1 VALAQAWEQVGLPGR
16 AQVALLEL
24 AVAHPESPVAAE
36 AGSRAARRLDRK
48 EEGAALLRRLLALR
62 YDDVPARGALS
73 QLQLE
78 RGDVDGAL
86 ELLAQ
91 AQRLAPADVWLR
103 LRRAD
108 LLAANGHA
116 DAADPEYQAAIRIAP
131 DEPDVWERRGRAR
144 LREGRRGEALADLQ
158 KALDLRPQSPGL
170 KELVRQLEPKRER
183 FETPYLSDARTL
195 AAGAPGPRGEED
207 ALVLSET
214 KVTRVYP
221 SGQSATYVQQVVKV
235 FTPRGADGLRSH
247 GIGYVPGRQDV
258 RVERARVWKPDGTA
272 VEVHREAD
280 HSTSEPWYRLY
291 YDTRVRQLSF
301 PALAPGD
308 VLELAWRVDDVANE
322 NLLSD
327 YFGEVTPLADPVRK
341 ARMEYVLLAP
351 EDRKIFSNDVALPGL
366 ERSERSLPGGVRER
380 RWTVTDLPRLEV
392 EPGMPG
398 PGESV
403 PYVHVSTYG
412 TWGEVARFYEGLVRE
427 QLRPGP
433 EVRATAARIAAEVR
447 ARPGSAGR
455 SEKELRADTIRAVHD
470 WVVTNTRYVGLE
482 FGIHGYKPY
491 PVEQVIARRFGDC
504 KDKASLTHALLESLG
519 IDSRLVL
526 LRMRRLGN
534 LAGKPPSLAVFN
546 HAILHVPELDL
557 WLDGTATGSG
567 SRELPGEDRGATVLV
582 VNPGA
587 EPTFGTLPEARP
599 SDNRMVSDFRTVL
612 ARDGAATLSGVT
624 VTSGVRAPEQRAAYR
639 EEASRRTALERSLSR
654 TFPGLRVESVEV
666 GDLSRLEDDVRIA
679 FRLAVPRLARQENG
693 GLSLLPFGQGQA
705 WMERSAPLS
714 TRRQDLVV
722 GSPFEA
728 RFTFRH
734 KLPPGLAAVDLPA
747 PEARDGPFG
756 NWSVA
761 VRAEGDEL
769 VAEGTVRLSASL
781 VSAADYPAFREFL
794 ARLDRALSRSVRLAP
809 QGRVP

>member
-1 VALAQAWEQVGLPGR
+1 LR
-16 AQVALLEL
+16 A
-24 AVAHPESPVAAE
+24 
-36 AGSRAARRLDRK
+36 
-48 EEGAALLRRLLALR
+48 
-62 YDDVPARGALS
+62 
-73 QLQLE
+73 
-78 RGDVDGAL
+78 GDAIEV
-86 ELLAQ
+86 Q
-91 AQRLAPADVWLR
+91 YTVADV
-103 LRRAD
+103 A
-108 LLAANGHA
+108 
-116 DAADPEYQAAIRIAP
+116 YQNDMA
-131 DEPDVWERRGRAR
+131 
-144 LREGRRGEALADLQ
+144 
-158 KALDLRPQSPGL
+158 
-170 KELVRQLEPKRER
+170 
-183 FETPYLSDARTL
+183 
-195 AAGAPGPRGEED
+195 
-207 ALVLSET
+207 
-214 KVTRVYP
+214 
-221 SGQSATYVQQVVKV
+221 
-235 FTPRGADGLRSH
+235 
-247 GIGYVPGRQDV
+247 
-258 RVERARVWKPDGTA
+258 
-272 VEVHREAD
+272 
-280 HSTSEPWYRLY
+280 
-291 YDTRVRQLSF
+291 
-301 PALAPGD
+301 
-308 VLELAWRVDDVANE
+308 
-322 NLLSD
+322 D
-327 YFGEVTPLADPVRK
+327 YFGELALIAD
-341 ARMEYVLLAP
+341 VLPKRSWDYTLIAP
-351 EDRKIFSNDVALPGL
+351 AQRSFFFNQPRLPGL
-366 ERSERSLPGGVRER
+366 GRQVERQGNEVVY
-380 RWTVTDLPRLEV
+380 RWAATDVARV
-392 EPGMPG
+392 DIEPAMPG
-398 PGESV
+398 LTEIA
-403 PYVHVSTYG
+403 PYLHMSTYQS
-412 TWGEVARFYEGLVRE
+412 WQEVGRWYWSLVQD
-427 QLRPGP
+427 QLQSDQSLKR
-433 EVRATAARIAAEVR
+433 VAAEVTAGLHSDADKVR
-447 ARPGSAGR
+447 ALHRFVI
-455 SEKELRADTIRAVHD
+455 EK
-470 WVVTNTRYVGLE
+470 TRYVGLE

-557 WLDGTATGSG
+557 WLDGTASGSG

-587 EPTFGTLPEARP
+587 EPSFGTIPEARP
-599 SDNRMVSDFRTVL
+599 SDNRMASDFRTVL

-756 NWSVA
+756 DWSVA

-781 VSAADYPAFREFL
+781 VRAADYPAFREFL